1 MDHSIEPLSYNFFDA
16 SPILNILLQRLPNF
30 KAINYTLY
38 MKYLFF
44 RLSVLSVLALQSFSQ
59 PLFAQDKNTQVDTSW
74 KQTYRAVATKTN
86 NLKHTKLVASFN
98 YEKSQMNGE
107 VWLKLQPHFYS
118 TNKLTL
124 DAKAMD
130 IKEVALTKG
139 VTKTKLNYHYDSLQ
153 LHIDLDKTYTAKES
167 YTIYIKYIA
176 RPNEFKGQ
184 GSEAIRDAKGMYFIN
199 PLGTDKTKPTQIWTQ
214 GETEASS
221 VWIPTIDKTNQK
233 TTQEFYLTVPNK
245 YVSLSNGL
253 LVKQTDLKNGFRED
267 VWKMDLPHSPYL
279 FFIGIGD
286 YAIVKDAYK
295 GKEVS
300 YYIEK
305 EYEKVARKIYG
316 NTPQMIAY
324 FENKL
329 GVPFPWSK
337 YAQISGRDF
346 VSGAMENTTATLH
359 SDAVQQ
365 DARELIDGNNWEST
379 IAHELFH
386 QWFGD
391 YVTAESW
398 SNITVNESFADYSQ
412 TLWFEHS
419 QGKDAGAFENYTGLR
434 NYLSSPTDAEKDLV
448 RFFYKDKEDV
458 FDLVSYQ
465 KGGRILNM
473 LRHFVGDEAFFAS
486 LNKYLN
492 DNKFS
497 NGSAIKLKL
506 AFEAVTGKDL
516 NWFFN
521 QWYFSNGHPY
531 VRIQQ
536 KYLADQQK
544 VLVTIQQTQTQNK
557 LFTLPVGVD
566 VYVQGNRN
574 HYDVWSKNKIDSF
587 YFPAA
592 VAPDNVNVD
601 NDKVLLWAKDES
613 KPIEQY
619 AYQFKHARNFM
630 DRFEA
635 ANEASA
641 NLKNPA
647 AKSIIEAAIKDSFHV
662 IRSIAINSYNPSAI
676 DVAMEKELI
685 RLADVDKSSTVREDA
700 INVLS
705 KINKPSFTTLYE
717 KWVNDSS
724 YTVAGAALAALELA
738 DSTKAIAIA
747 KQFSTQ
753 RLKKRL
759 NTVVSTILT
768 KYGDEQVFDFVADN
782 YAKLNIQSADK
793 FEMTAPFAQLLI
805 KTTDPVK
812 FKKGIDLIVEFREAI
827 PQGYRAQSDPYFNF
841 KIFGDI
847 LKAKKQKGETD
858 LVNIVAAVLPKMQ

>member
-1 MDHSIEPLSYNFFDA
+1 MKVNELMQEIKVKRIDTVLVVCLFICLAF
-16 SPILNILLQRLPNF
+16 SP
-30 KAINYTLY
+30 
-38 MKYLFF
+38 
-44 RLSVLSVLALQSFSQ
+44 S
-59 PLFAQDKNTQVDTSW
+59 LFAQTKTEQVDSSW
-74 KQTYRAVATKTN
+74 KQNYRAVATKTN

-107 VWLKLQPHFYS
+107 VWLKFQPHFYP
-118 TNKLTL
+118 TKTLVL

-130 IKEVALTKG
+130 IIEVALMKG
-139 VTKTKLNYHYDSLQ
+139 TAKVKLSYLYDSLQ
-153 LHIDLDKTYTAKES
+153 LQIDLDKTYTAKES

-176 RPNEFKGQ
+176 RPNEYKGK
-184 GSEAIRDAKGMYFIN
+184 GSEAIKDAKGMYFIN
-199 PLGTDKTKPTQIWTQ
+199 PLGTDKDKPTQIWTQ

-221 VWIPTIDKTNQK
+221 VWIPTIDQTNQK
-233 TTQEFYLTVPNK
+233 TTQEFYLKVPSK

-286 YAIVKDAYK
+286 YAVIKDSYK

-300 YYIEK
+300 YYIERA
-305 EYEKVARKIYG
+305 YEKVARKIYG

-324 FENKL
+324 FESQL
-329 GVPFPWSK
+329 GVAYPWVK
-337 YAQISGRDF
+337 YAQISGRDY

-365 DARELIDGNNWEST
+365 DARELVDGNNWEST

-391 YVTAESW
+391 LVTAESW
-398 SNITVNESFADYSQ
+398 SNLTVNESFADYSQ

-434 NYLSSPTDAEKDLV
+434 SYLSSPSDAEKNLV
-448 RFFYKDKEDV
+448 RFYYKDKEDI

-473 LRHFVGDEAFFAS
+473 LRHLVGDDAFFAS

-521 QWYFSNGHPY
+521 QWYFGSGHPY

-536 KYLADQQK
+536 KYMADQQK

-557 LFTLPVGVD
+557 LFTLPVGID
-566 VYVQGNRN
+566 VYVEGNRN
-574 HYDVWSKNKIDSF
+574 HYEVWSKNKVDSF

-601 NDKVLLWAKDES
+601 NDKILLWAKDES
-613 KPIEQY
+613 KPIEKY
-619 AYQFKHARNFM
+619 AYQMKHARNFM

-635 ANEASA
+635 ASEAA
-641 NLKNPA
+641 TNLKNPA
-647 AKSIIEAAIKDSFHV
+647 AKAIIEAAIKDTFHV
-662 IRSIAINSYNPSAI
+662 IRSIALSSYNPTAI
-676 DVAMEKELI
+676 DATMEAQMIAIAGK
-685 RLADVDKSSTVREDA
+685 DKVSTVREDA

-705 KINKPSFTTLYE
+705 KINKPNFTPMYE
-717 KWVNDSS
+717 KWVYDSS
-724 YTVAGAALAALELA
+724 YTVAGAALAALEIV
-738 DSTKAIAIA
+738 DSAKAIAIA
-747 KQFSTQ
+747 KVFSKQT
-753 RLKKRL
+753 LKKRL
-759 NTVVSTILT
+759 NTVVTTILT
-768 KYGDEQVFDFVADN
+768 KYGDEQMFDFVAN
-782 YAKLNIQSADK
+782 TYAKLNIQSSEK

-805 KTTDPVK
+805 KTTDPIK

-827 PQGYRAQSDPYFNF
+827 PQGYRSQTDPYFNF
-841 KIFGDI
+841 KILGDI
-847 LKAKKQKGETD
+847 IKAKKQKGETE
-858 LVNIVAAVLPKMQ
+858 LVEIVSAVLPKM

>member
-1 MDHSIEPLSYNFFDA
+1 
-16 SPILNILLQRLPNF
+16 
-30 KAINYTLY
+30 
-38 MKYLFF
+38 MKKI
-44 RLSVLSVLALQSFSQ
+44 A
-59 PLFAQDKNTQVDTSW
+59 LFASLFLAFTLNAQTKTEKVDSSW
-74 KQTYRAVATKTN
+74 KQNYRAVATKTN

-107 VWLKLQPHFYS
+107 VWLKLQPHFYP
-118 TNKLTL
+118 TKTLVL

-130 IKEVALTKG
+130 IIEVALMKG
-139 VTKTKLNYHYDSLQ
+139 TTKTKLSYTYDSLE

-176 RPNEFKGQ
+176 RPNEYKGK

-199 PLGTDKTKPTQIWTQ
+199 PLGTDKDKPTQIWTQ

-221 VWIPTIDKTNQK
+221 VWIPTIDQTNQK
-233 TTQEFYLTVPNK
+233 TTQEFYLKVPSK

-286 YAIVKDAYK
+286 YAVIRDSYK

-300 YYIEK
+300 YYIERA
-305 EYEKVARKIYG
+305 YEKVARKIYG

-329 GVPFPWSK
+329 GVAYPWSK
-337 YAQISGRDF
+337 YAQISGRDY

-391 YVTAESW
+391 LVTAESW
-398 SNITVNESFADYSQ
+398 SNLTVNESFADYSQ

-434 NYLSSPTDAEKDLV
+434 NYLSSPSDAEKNLV
-448 RFFYKDKEDV
+448 RFYYKDKEDV

-473 LRHFVGDEAFFAS
+473 LRHLVGDEAFFAS
-486 LNKYLN
+486 LNKYLT

-521 QWYFSNGHPY
+521 QWYFGSGHPY

-536 KYLADQQK
+536 KYMADQQK

-557 LFTLPVGVD
+557 LFTLPVGID
-566 VYVQGNRN
+566 VYVNGNRN
-574 HYDVWSKNKIDSF
+574 HYEVWSKNKVDSF

-630 DRFEA
+630 DRYEA
-635 ANEASA
+635 ANEAAA

-647 AKSIIEAAIKDSFHV
+647 AKAIIEAAIKDTFHV
-662 IRSIAINSYNPSAI
+662 IRSVALNSYNPTAI
-676 DVAMEKELI
+676 DATMEVKIIEL
-685 RLADVDKSSTVREDA
+685 AGKDKVSTVREDA

-705 KINKPSFTTLYE
+705 KINKPSFTPLYE
-717 KWVNDSS
+717 KWVYDSS
-724 YTVAGAALAALELA
+724 YTVAGAALAALEIV
-738 DSTKAIAIA
+738 DSAKAIDIA
-747 KQFSTQ
+747 KAFSKQT
-753 RLKKRL
+753 LKKRL
-759 NTVVSTILT
+759 NTVVTTILT
-768 KYGDEQVFDFVADN
+768 KYGDAEVFDFVAAT
-782 YAKLNIQSADK
+782 YAKLNIQSSEK
-793 FEMTAPFAQLLI
+793 FEMTMPFAQLLI

-827 PQGYRAQSDPYFNF
+827 PQGYRVQTDPYFNF

-847 LKAKKQKGETD
+847 LKAKKQKGETE
-858 LVNIVAAVLPKMQ
+858 LVAMVSAVLPKM

>member
-1 MDHSIEPLSYNFFDA
+1 MKHLFMGLSILC
-16 SPILNILLQRLPNF
+16 L
-30 KAINYTLY
+30 
-38 MKYLFF
+38 
-44 RLSVLSVLALQSFSQ
+44 LALQTFSQ
-59 PLFAQDKNTQVDTSW
+59 PLLAQNKSNQEDSSW
-74 KQTYRAVATKTN
+74 KTTYRATATKTN

-98 YEKSQMNGE
+98 YEKAQMNGE
-107 VWLKLQPHFYS
+107 VWLKFQPHFYP
-118 TNKLTL
+118 TNKLVL

-130 IKEVALTKG
+130 IKEVALIKG
-139 VTKTKLNYHYDSLQ
+139 AAKTKLSYSYDSLQ

-167 YTIYIKYIA
+167 YTVYIKYIA

-199 PLGTDKTKPTQIWTQ
+199 PLGTDKDKPTQIWTQ

-233 TTQEFYLTVPNK
+233 TTQEFYLTVPSK

-286 YAIVKDAYK
+286 YAVIKDTYK

-305 EYEKVARKIYG
+305 AYEKVARKIYG
-316 NTPQMIAY
+316 NTPQMIAF
-324 FENKL
+324 FESKL

-419 QGKDAGAFENYTGLR
+419 QGKDAGAYENYTGLR

-473 LRHFVGDEAFFAS
+473 LRHFVGDDAFFAS
-486 LNKYLN
+486 LNKYLA

-536 KYLADQQK
+536 KYIADQQK
-544 VLVTIQQTQTQNK
+544 VLVTVQQTQTQEK
-557 LFTLPVGVD
+557 IFTLPIGVD
-566 VYVQGNRN
+566 VYVQGKLN
-574 HYDVWSKNKIDSF
+574 HYEVWSKNRVDSF

-601 NDKVLLWAKDES
+601 NDKVLLWVKDES

-619 AYQFKHARNFM
+619 AYQFKYARNFL

-635 ANEASA
+635 ANEAA
-641 NLKNPA
+641 TNLKNPA
-647 AKSIIEAAIKDSFHV
+647 AKAIIEAALKDSFHV
-662 IRSIAINSYNPSAI
+662 IRSIALNSYNPSAI
-676 DVAMEKELI
+676 DATMEAEI
-685 RLADVDKSSTVREDA
+685 VRLAATDKVSTVREDA

-705 KINKPSFTTLYE
+705 KINKPSFTPLYE

-724 YTVAGAALAALELA
+724 YTVAGAALAALELV
-738 DSTKAIAIA
+738 DSTKAIAFA
-747 KQFSTQ
+747 KQFSLGT
-753 RLKKRL
+753 LKKRL

-768 KYGDEQVFDFVADN
+768 KYGDEQVFDFVANN
-782 YAKLNIQSADK
+782 YAKLNIQSAEK

-805 KTTDPVK
+805 KTADPMK

-827 PQGYRAQSDPYFNF
+827 PQSYRTQSDPYFNVR
-841 KIFGDI
+841 ILGDI
-847 LKAKKQKGETD
+847 LKAKKQKGENG
-858 LVNIVAAVLPKMQ
+858 LVEMVSAVLPKL

>member
-1 MDHSIEPLSYNFFDA
+1 
-16 SPILNILLQRLPNF
+16 
-30 KAINYTLY
+30 
-38 MKYLFF
+38 MKKI
-44 RLSVLSVLALQSFSQ
+44 A
-59 PLFAQDKNTQVDTSW
+59 LFASLFMAFTLSAQTKTEQVDSSW

-107 VWLKLQPHFYS
+107 VWLKLQPHFYP
-118 TNKLTL
+118 TKTLVL

-130 IKEVALTKG
+130 IKEVALMNGTA
-139 VTKTKLNYHYDSLQ
+139 KTKLSYTYDSLQ

-167 YTIYIKYIA
+167 YNIYIKYIA
-176 RPNEFKGQ
+176 RPNESKGQ

-199 PLGTDKTKPTQIWTQ
+199 PLGTDKEKPTQIWTQ

-221 VWIPTIDKTNQK
+221 VWIPTIDQTNQK
-233 TTQEFYLTVPNK
+233 TTQEFYLTVPSK

-286 YAIVKDAYK
+286 YAVVKDSYK

-305 EYEKVARKIYG
+305 AYEKVARKIYG
-316 NTPQMIAY
+316 NTPQMIAF
-324 FENKL
+324 FESKL
-329 GVPFPWSK
+329 GVPYPWSK
-337 YAQISGRDF
+337 YAQISGRDY

-365 DARELIDGNNWEST
+365 DARELVDGNNWEST

-391 YVTAESW
+391 LVTAESW

-419 QGKDAGAFENYTGLR
+419 QGKDAGAFENFTGLR
-434 NYLSSPTDAEKDLV
+434 NYLSSPSDAEKNLV

-473 LRHFVGDEAFFAS
+473 LRHLVGDDAFFAS
-486 LNKYLN
+486 LNKYLT

-521 QWYFSNGHPY
+521 QWYFGSGHPY
-531 VRIQQ
+531 VRIGQ

-557 LFTLPVGVD
+557 LFTLPVGID
-566 VYVQGNRN
+566 VYVNGNRN
-574 HYDVWSKNKIDSF
+574 HYEVWSKNKVDSF

-601 NDKVLLWAKDES
+601 NDKILLWAKDES

-619 AYQFKHARNFM
+619 AYQMKHARNFM

-635 ANEASA
+635 ANEATT

-647 AKSIIEAAIKDSFHV
+647 AKAIIEAAIKDTFHV
-662 IRSIAINSYNPSAI
+662 IRSIALNSYNPSAI
-676 DVAMEKELI
+676 DAAMETQI
-685 RLADVDKSSTVREDA
+685 IQIAQTDKVSTVREDA

-705 KINKPSFTTLYE
+705 KINKPIFTPLYE

-724 YTVAGAALAALELA
+724 YTVAGAALAALEIV
-738 DSTKAIAIA
+738 DSAKAFTIA

-753 RLKKRL
+753 PLKKRL
-759 NTVVSTILT
+759 NAVVTTILT
-768 KYGDEQVFDFVADN
+768 KYGDVSVFDFVAN
-782 YAKLNIQSADK
+782 TYGKLNIQSPEK
-793 FEMTAPFAQLLI
+793 FEMTMPFAQLLI
-805 KTTDPVK
+805 KTTDPIK

-827 PQGYRAQSDPYFNF
+827 PQGYRAQTDPYFNF
-841 KIFGDI
+841 KILGDI
-847 LKAKKQKGETD
+847 IKAKKQKGENE
-858 LVNIVAAVLPKMQ
+858 LAEMVSAVLPKM

>member
-1 MDHSIEPLSYNFFDA
+1 MKQLITRTMKVNELMQEIKVKRIDTVLVVCLFICLAF
-16 SPILNILLQRLPNF
+16 SP
-30 KAINYTLY
+30 
-38 MKYLFF
+38 
-44 RLSVLSVLALQSFSQ
+44 S
-59 PLFAQDKNTQVDTSW
+59 LFAQTKTEQVDSSW
-74 KQTYRAVATKTN
+74 KQNYRAVATKTN

-107 VWLKLQPHFYS
+107 VWLKFQPHFYP
-118 TNKLTL
+118 TKTLVL

-130 IKEVALTKG
+130 IIEVALMKG
-139 VTKTKLNYHYDSLQ
+139 TTKTKLSYTYDSLE

-176 RPNEFKGQ
+176 RPNEYKGK

-199 PLGTDKTKPTQIWTQ
+199 PLGTDKDKPSQIWTQ

-221 VWIPTIDKTNQK
+221 VWIPTIDQTNQK
-233 TTQEFYLTVPNK
+233 TTQEFYLKVPSK

-286 YAIVKDAYK
+286 YAVIKDSYK

-300 YYIEK
+300 YYIERA
-305 EYEKVARKIYG
+305 YEKVARKIYG

-324 FENKL
+324 FESKL
-329 GVPFPWSK
+329 GVAYPWVK
-337 YAQISGRDF
+337 YAQISGRDY

-365 DARELIDGNNWEST
+365 DARELVDGNNWEST

-391 YVTAESW
+391 LVTAESW

-419 QGKDAGAFENYTGLR
+419 QGKDAGAYENFIGLR
-434 NYLSSPTDAEKDLV
+434 SYLSSPSDAEKNLV
-448 RFFYKDKEDV
+448 RFYYKDKEDV

-473 LRHFVGDEAFFAS
+473 LRHLVGEDAFFAS
-486 LNKYLN
+486 LNKYLT

-521 QWYFSNGHPY
+521 QWYFGSGHPY

-536 KYLADQQK
+536 KYMADQQK

-557 LFTLPVGVD
+557 LFTLPVGID
-566 VYVQGNRN
+566 VYVEGNRN
-574 HYDVWSKNKIDSF
+574 HYEVWSKNKVDSF

-601 NDKVLLWAKDES
+601 NDKILLWAKDES

-619 AYQFKHARNFM
+619 AYQMKHARNFM

-635 ANEASA
+635 ASEAA
-641 NLKNPA
+641 TNLKNPA
-647 AKSIIEAAIKDSFHV
+647 AKAIIEAAIKDSFHV
-662 IRSIAINSYNPSAI
+662 IRSISLTSYNPTAI
-676 DVAMEKELI
+676 DATMEAQILEIAGK
-685 RLADVDKSSTVREDA
+685 DKVSTVREDA

-705 KINKPSFTTLYE
+705 KINKPSFTPMYE
-717 KWVNDSS
+717 KWVYDSS
-724 YTVAGAALAALELA
+724 YTVAGTALAALEIV
-738 DSTKAIAIA
+738 DSAKAIAIA
-747 KQFSTQ
+747 KAFSKQT
-753 RLKKRL
+753 LKKRL
-759 NTVVSTILT
+759 NTVVTTILT
-768 KYGDEQVFDFVADN
+768 EYGDEQMFDFVAAT
-782 YAKLNIQSADK
+782 YAKLNIQSSEK
-793 FEMTAPFAQLLI
+793 FEMTTPFAKLLI

-827 PQGYRAQSDPYFNF
+827 PQGYRSQTDPYFNF
-841 KIFGDI
+841 KILGDI
-847 LKAKKQKGETD
+847 IKAKKQKGETE
-858 LVNIVAAVLPKMQ
+858 LVEIVSAVLPKM

>member
-1 MDHSIEPLSYNFFDA
+1 MKHLFLGLSILCCLIHP
-16 SPILNILLQRLPNF
+16 P
-30 KAINYTLY
+30 
-38 MKYLFF
+38 
-44 RLSVLSVLALQSFSQ
+44 FSQ
-59 PLFAQDKNTQVDTSW
+59 TVFAQSKTEAVDSSW
-74 KQTYRAVATKTN
+74 KQSYRAVATKTN

-98 YEKSQMNGE
+98 YQKSQMNGE
-107 VWLKLQPHFYS
+107 VWLKLQPHFYP
-118 TNKLTL
+118 TNQLVL

-130 IKEVALTKG
+130 IKEVALMKG
-139 VTKTKLNYHYDSLQ
+139 AVKSKLAYQYDSLQ

-167 YTIYIKYIA
+167 YTIYIQYIA

-199 PLGTDKTKPTQIWTQ
+199 PLGTDKDKPTQIWTQ

-233 TTQEFYLTVPNK
+233 TTQEFYLTVPSK

-286 YAIVKDAYK
+286 YAVIKEEGAKATD
-295 GKEVS
+295 GKRKVEVS

-305 EYEKVARKIYG
+305 AYEKVARKIYG
-316 NTPQMIAY
+316 NTPQMIAF
-324 FENKL
+324 FESKL

-365 DARELIDGNNWEST
+365 DARELVDGNNWEST

-419 QGKDAGAFENYTGLR
+419 QGKDAGAYENFTALR
-434 NYLSSPTDAEKDLV
+434 SYLSSPTDAEKDLV

-473 LRHFVGDEAFFAS
+473 LRHLVGDDAFFAS
-486 LNKYLN
+486 LNKYLT

-521 QWYFSNGHPY
+521 QWYFGNGHPY

-544 VLVTIQQTQTQNK
+544 VLVTIQQTQTQDK
-557 LFTLPVGVD
+557 IFTLPVGID
-566 VYVQGNRN
+566 VYVQGKRN
-574 HYDVWSKNKIDSF
+574 HYEVWSKNRVDSF

-613 KPIEQY
+613 KPIQQY
-619 AYQFKHARNFM
+619 AYQMMHARNFM

-635 ANEASA
+635 ANEAA
-641 NLKNPA
+641 TNLKNPA
-647 AKSIIEAAIKDSFHV
+647 AKAIIEAAIKDSFHI
-662 IRSIAINSYNPSAI
+662 IRSIALNSYNPSAI
-676 DVAMEKELI
+676 DAAMEAQILEL
-685 RLADVDKSSTVREDA
+685 ASKDKVSTVREDA

-705 KINKPSFTTLYE
+705 KLNKASYLPYFE
-717 KWVNDSS
+717 KWINDSS
-724 YTVAGAALAALELA
+724 YTVAGAALAGLAQLDTVKALTYA
-738 DSTKAIAIA
+738 KA
-747 KQFSTQ
+747 FSTQ
-753 RLKKRL
+753 TIKKRL
-759 NTVVSTILT
+759 NKEVASILIQ
-768 KYGDEQVFDFVADN
+768 YGDASVFDFIAN
-782 YAKLNIQSADK
+782 AYSTLNIQSSEK
-793 FEMTAPFAQLLI
+793 FEMTAPFGKLLQQ
-805 KTTDPVK
+805 TTDPIK
-812 FKKGIDLIVEFREAI
+812 FKKGIDLIVAFREAI
-827 PQGYRAQSDPYFNF
+827 PQGYRVQTDPYFNF
-841 KIFGDI
+841 KILGDI
-847 LKAKKQKGETD
+847 LKAKKQKGENE
-858 LVNIVAAVLPKMQ
+858 LAAIVSAVLPKM

>member
-1 MDHSIEPLSYNFFDA
+1 MKQLFIGISILCSSLLQPLSHD
-16 SPILNILLQRLPNF
+16 LLAQSNE
-30 KAINYTLY
+30 
-38 MKYLFF
+38 
-44 RLSVLSVLALQSFSQ
+44 VL
-59 PLFAQDKNTQVDTSW
+59 VDTSW
-74 KQTYRAVATKTN
+74 KNTYRATATKTN

-98 YEKSQMNGE
+98 YEKAQMNGE
-107 VWLKLQPHFYS
+107 VWLKLQPHFYP
-118 TNKLTL
+118 TNQLVL

-130 IKEVALTKG
+130 IKEVALVQGTVKS
-139 VTKTKLNYHYDSLQ
+139 KLTYHYDSMQ
-153 LHIDLDKTYTAKES
+153 LHIDLNKTYTAKES

-199 PLGTDKTKPTQIWTQ
+199 PLGTDKEKPTQIWTQ

-286 YAIVKDAYK
+286 YAVIKDSYK

-305 EYEKVARKIYG
+305 AYEKVARKIYG
-316 NTPQMIAY
+316 NTPQMIAF
-324 FENKL
+324 FESKL

-419 QGKDAGAFENYTGLR
+419 QGKDAGAFENYTALR

-473 LRHFVGDEAFFAS
+473 LRHLVGDDAFFAS
-486 LNKYLN
+486 LNKYLT

-521 QWYFSNGHPY
+521 QWYFGNGHPY

-536 KYLADQQK
+536 KYMADQQK

-557 LFTLPVGVD
+557 LFTLPVGID
-566 VYVQGNRN
+566 VYVQGKRN
-574 HYDVWSKNKIDSF
+574 HYEVWSKNRLDSF

-592 VAPDNVNVD
+592 VAPDNVNID
-601 NDKVLLWAKDES
+601 NDKVLLWAKDEA
-613 KPIEQY
+613 KPIEQF
-619 AYQFKHARNFM
+619 AFQFKNARNFM
-630 DRFEA
+630 DRYEA
-635 ANEASA
+635 ANEAGS

-647 AKSIIEAAIKDSFHV
+647 AKAIIEAAIKDSFHV
-662 IRSIAINSYNPSAI
+662 IRSIALNSYNPTAI
-676 DVAMEKELI
+676 DAAMEAQVI
-685 RLADVDKSSTVREDA
+685 RLAEKDPVSTVREDA
-700 INVLS
+700 INVMS
-705 KINKPSFTTLYE
+705 KINKPTYQAYFE
-717 KWVNDSS
+717 KLVYDSS
-724 YTVAGAALAALELA
+724 YTVAGAALAALEQL
-738 DSTKAIAIA
+738 DSAKAYTIA

-753 RLKKRL
+753 TLKKRL
-759 NTVVSTILT
+759 NTVVATILT
-768 KYGDEQVFDFVADN
+768 KYGDQDVFDFVANN
-782 YAKLNIQSADK
+782 YAKLNIQSSEK

-812 FKKGIDLIVEFREAI
+812 FKKGIDMIVEFREAI
-827 PQGYRAQSDPYFNF
+827 PQGYRSQSDPYFNF

-847 LKAKKQKGETD
+847 LKAKKQKGETE
-858 LVNIVAAVLPKMQ
+858 LANIVSAVLPKM

>member
-1 MDHSIEPLSYNFFDA
+1 MKHLFMGLSILC
-16 SPILNILLQRLPNF
+16 L
-30 KAINYTLY
+30 
-38 MKYLFF
+38 
-44 RLSVLSVLALQSFSQ
+44 LALQTFSQ
-59 PLFAQDKNTQVDTSW
+59 PLLAQNKSNQEDSSW
-74 KQTYRAVATKTN
+74 KTTYRSVATKTN
-86 NLKHTKLVASFN
+86 NLQHTKLVSSFN
-98 YEKSQMNGE
+98 YQKSQMNGE
-107 VWLKLQPHFYS
+107 VWLRFQPHFYP
-118 TNKLTL
+118 TNKLVL

-130 IKEVALTKG
+130 IKEVALIKG
-139 VTKTKLNYHYDSLQ
+139 AAKTKLSYNYDSLQ

-167 YTIYIKYIA
+167 YTVYIKYIA

-199 PLGTDKTKPTQIWTQ
+199 PLGTDKDKPTQIWTQ

-233 TTQEFYLTVPNK
+233 TTQEFYLTVPSK

-286 YAIVKDAYK
+286 YAVIKDTYK

-305 EYEKVARKIYG
+305 AYEKVARKIYG
-316 NTPQMIAY
+316 NTPQMIAF
-324 FENKL
+324 FESKL

-419 QGKDAGAFENYTGLR
+419 QGKDAGAYENYIGLR

-473 LRHFVGDEAFFAS
+473 LRHFVGDDAFFAS
-486 LNKYLN
+486 LNKYLT

-521 QWYFSNGHPY
+521 QWYFGNGHPY

-536 KYLADQQK
+536 KYIADQQK
-544 VLVTIQQTQTQNK
+544 VLVTIQQTQTQEK
-557 LFTLPVGVD
+557 IFTLPIGID
-566 VYVQGNRN
+566 VYVQGKRN
-574 HYDVWSKNKIDSF
+574 HYEVWSKNRVDSF
-587 YFPAA
+587 YFPAE

-601 NDKVLLWAKDES
+601 NDKVLLWVKDES
-613 KPIEQY
+613 KPFEQF

-635 ANEASA
+635 ANEAA
-641 NLKNPA
+641 TNLKNPA
-647 AKSIIEAAIKDSFHV
+647 AKAIIEAALKDSFHV
-662 IRSIAINSYNPSAI
+662 IRSIALNSYNPSAI
-676 DVAMEKELI
+676 DATMEAEI
-685 RLADVDKSSTVREDA
+685 VRLAATDKVSTVREDA

-705 KINKPSFTTLYE
+705 KINKPSFTPLYE

-724 YTVAGAALAALELA
+724 YTIAGAALAALELV
-738 DSTKAIAIA
+738 DSTKAIALA
-747 KQFSTQ
+747 KQFSIGT
-753 RLKKRL
+753 LKKRL

-768 KYGDEQVFDFVADN
+768 KYGDEQVFDFVANN
-782 YAKLNIQSADK
+782 YAKLNIQSTEK

-805 KTTDPVK
+805 KTSDPVK
-812 FKKGIDLIVEFREAI
+812 FKKGIDLIIEFREAI
-827 PQGYRAQSDPYFNF
+827 PQSYRSQSDPYFNV
-841 KIFGDI
+841 KILGDI
-847 LKAKKQKGETD
+847 LKAKKQKGETG
-858 LVNIVAAVLPKMQ
+858 LVEMVSAVLPKL

>member
-1 MDHSIEPLSYNFFDA
+1 
-16 SPILNILLQRLPNF
+16 
-30 KAINYTLY
+30 
-38 MKYLFF
+38 MKKI
-44 RLSVLSVLALQSFSQ
+44 A
-59 PLFAQDKNTQVDTSW
+59 LFASLFLAFTLNAQTKTEQVDSSW

-107 VWLKLQPHFYS
+107 VWLKFQPHFYP
-118 TNKLTL
+118 TKKLVL

-130 IKEVALTKG
+130 IKEVALMNGTL
-139 VTKTKLNYHYDSLQ
+139 KTKLSYTYDSLQ

-167 YTIYIKYIA
+167 YNIYIKYIA

-199 PLGTDKTKPTQIWTQ
+199 PLGTDKDKPTQIWTQ

-233 TTQEFYLTVPNK
+233 TTQEFYLTVPSK

-286 YAIVKDAYK
+286 YAVIKDSYK

-305 EYEKVARKIYG
+305 PYEKVARKIYG

-324 FENKL
+324 FESKL
-329 GVPFPWSK
+329 GVAYPWSK
-337 YAQISGRDF
+337 YAQISGRDY

-365 DARELIDGNNWEST
+365 DARELVDGNNWEST

-391 YVTAESW
+391 LVTAESW

-434 NYLSSPTDAEKDLV
+434 SYLSSPSDAEKHLV
-448 RFFYKDKEDV
+448 RFFYQNQEDV

-473 LRHFVGDEAFFAS
+473 LRHLVGDDAFFAS
-486 LNKYLN
+486 LNKYLT

-521 QWYFSNGHPY
+521 QWYFGSGHPY

-536 KYLADQQK
+536 KYMADQQK

-557 LFTLPVGVD
+557 LFTLPVGID
-566 VYVQGNRN
+566 VYVNGNRN
-574 HYDVWSKNKIDSF
+574 HYEVWSKNKVDSF

-601 NDKVLLWAKDES
+601 NDKILLWAKDES

-619 AYQFKHARNFM
+619 AYQMKHARNFM

-635 ANEASA
+635 ANEAST

-647 AKSIIEAAIKDSFHV
+647 AKAIIEAAIKDTFHV
-662 IRSIAINSYNPSAI
+662 IRSIALTSYNPTAI
-676 DVAMEKELI
+676 DAAMEAQVI
-685 RLADVDKSSTVREDA
+685 QIASSDKVSTVREDA

-705 KINKPSFTTLYE
+705 KINKPSFTPLYE

-724 YTVAGAALAALELA
+724 YTVAGAALAALEIV
-738 DSTKAIAIA
+738 DSAKAIDIA
-747 KQFSTQ
+747 KEFSKQT
-753 RLKKRL
+753 LKKRL
-759 NTVVSTILT
+759 NTVVTTILT
-768 KYGDEQVFDFVADN
+768 KNGDEQMFDFVAST
-782 YAKLNIQSADK
+782 YGKLNIQSSEK

-827 PQGYRAQSDPYFNF
+827 PQGYRVQTDPYFNF
-841 KIFGDI
+841 KIIGDI
-847 LKAKKQKGETD
+847 IKSKKQKGETE
-858 LVNIVAAVLPKMQ
+858 LLNIASAVLPKM

>member
-1 MDHSIEPLSYNFFDA
+1 MKSIHLQMKKITLFA
-16 SPILNILLQRLPNF
+16 SLFLAFILN
-30 KAINYTLY
+30 
-38 MKYLFF
+38 
-44 RLSVLSVLALQSFSQ
+44 
-59 PLFAQDKNTQVDTSW
+59 AQTKTVQEDSSW

-86 NLKHTKLVASFN
+86 NLKHTKLVANFN

-107 VWLKLQPHFYS
+107 VWLKFQPHFYP
-118 TNKLTL
+118 TKKLVL

-130 IKEVALTKG
+130 IKEVALMNGTL
-139 VTKTKLNYHYDSLQ
+139 KTKLSYTYDSLQ

-176 RPNEFKGQ
+176 RPNEYKGK

-199 PLGTDKTKPTQIWTQ
+199 PLGTEKDKPTQIWTQ

-221 VWIPTIDKTNQK
+221 VWIPTIDQTNQK
-233 TTQEFYLTVPNK
+233 TTQEFYLTVPSK

-286 YAIVKDAYK
+286 YAVVKDSYK

-305 EYEKVARKIYG
+305 AYEKVARKIYG
-316 NTPQMIAY
+316 NTPQMIAF
-324 FENKL
+324 FESKL
-329 GVPFPWSK
+329 GVAYPWSK
-337 YAQISGRDF
+337 YAQISGRDY

-365 DARELIDGNNWEST
+365 DARELVDGNNWEST

-391 YVTAESW
+391 LVTAESW

-434 NYLSSPTDAEKDLV
+434 NYLSSPSDAEKNLV
-448 RFFYKDKEDV
+448 RFYYKDKEDV

-473 LRHFVGDEAFFAS
+473 LRHLVGDDAFFAS
-486 LNKYLN
+486 LNKYLT

-521 QWYFSNGHPY
+521 QWYFGSGHPY
-531 VRIQQ
+531 VRIGQR
-536 KYLADQQK
+536 YMADQQK

-557 LFTLPVGVD
+557 LFTLPIGID
-566 VYVQGNRN
+566 VYVNGNRN
-574 HYDVWSKNKIDSF
+574 HYEVWSKNKVDSF

-619 AYQFKHARNFM
+619 AYQMKHARNFM

-635 ANEASA
+635 ANEAA
-641 NLKNPA
+641 TNLKNPA
-647 AKSIIEAAIKDSFHV
+647 AKTIIEAAIKDTFHV
-662 IRSIAINSYNPSAI
+662 IRSIALNSYNPTAI
-676 DVAMEKELI
+676 DAAMEAQVI
-685 RLADVDKSSTVREDA
+685 QIASSDKVSTVREDA

-705 KINKPSFTTLYE
+705 KINKPGFTALYE

-724 YTVAGAALAALELA
+724 YTVAGAALAALEIV
-738 DSTKAIAIA
+738 DSAKAFTIA

-753 RLKKRL
+753 PLKKRL
-759 NTVVSTILT
+759 NAVVTTILT
-768 KYGDEQVFDFVADN
+768 KYGDVSVFDFVAN
-782 YAKLNIQSADK
+782 TYGKLNIQSSEK
-793 FEMTAPFAQLLI
+793 FEMTMPFAQLLI

-827 PQGYRAQSDPYFNF
+827 PQGYRAQTDPYFNF
-841 KIFGDI
+841 KILGDI
-847 LKAKKQKGETD
+847 IKAKKQKGETE
-858 LVNIVAAVLPKMQ
+858 LLNIASAVLPKM

>member
-1 MDHSIEPLSYNFFDA
+1 
-16 SPILNILLQRLPNF
+16 
-30 KAINYTLY
+30 
-38 MKYLFF
+38 MKKI
-44 RLSVLSVLALQSFSQ
+44 A
-59 PLFAQDKNTQVDTSW
+59 LFATLFLAFTLNAQTKTEQVDSSW
-74 KQTYRAVATKTN
+74 KQNYRAVATKTN

-107 VWLKLQPHFYS
+107 VWLKFQPHFYP
-118 TNKLTL
+118 TKNLVL

-130 IKEVALTKG
+130 IKEVALMNGTA
-139 VTKTKLNYHYDSLQ
+139 KTKLSYTYDSLQ
-153 LHIDLDKTYTAKES
+153 LHIEMDKTYTAKES

-176 RPNEFKGQ
+176 RPNEYKGK
-184 GSEAIRDAKGMYFIN
+184 GSEAIRDAKGLYFIN
-199 PLGTDKTKPTQIWTQ
+199 PLGTDKDKPTQIWTQ

-233 TTQEFYLTVPNK
+233 TTQEFYLTVPSK

-286 YAIVKDAYK
+286 YAVIKDSYK

-305 EYEKVARKIYG
+305 PYEKVARKIYG

-324 FENKL
+324 FESKL
-329 GVPFPWSK
+329 GVAYPWSK
-337 YAQISGRDF
+337 YAQISGRDY

-391 YVTAESW
+391 LVTAESW
-398 SNITVNESFADYSQ
+398 SNLTVNESFADYSQ

-434 NYLSSPTDAEKDLV
+434 SYLSSPSDAEKNLV
-448 RFFYKDKEDV
+448 RFFYQNQEDV

-473 LRHFVGDEAFFAS
+473 LRHLVGDDAFFAS
-486 LNKYLN
+486 LNKYLT

-521 QWYFSNGHPY
+521 QWYFGSGHPY

-536 KYLADQQK
+536 KYMADQQK

-557 LFTLPVGVD
+557 LFTLPVGID
-566 VYVQGNRN
+566 VYVNGNRN
-574 HYDVWSKNKIDSF
+574 HYEVWSKNKVDSF

-601 NDKVLLWAKDES
+601 NDKILLWAKDES

-635 ANEASA
+635 ANEAA
-641 NLKNPA
+641 TNLKNPA
-647 AKSIIEAAIKDSFHV
+647 AKAIIEAAIKDTFHV
-662 IRSIAINSYNPSAI
+662 IRSIALTSYNPTAI
-676 DVAMEKELI
+676 DASMEAQILEL
-685 RLADVDKSSTVREDA
+685 AAKDKVSSVREDA

-705 KINKPSFTTLYE
+705 KINKPSFTPLYE

-724 YTVAGAALAALELA
+724 YTVAGAALAALEIV
-738 DSTKAIAIA
+738 DSAKAIDIA
-747 KQFSTQ
+747 KAFSKQT
-753 RLKKRL
+753 LKKRL
-759 NTVVSTILT
+759 NTVVTTILT
-768 KYGDEQVFDFVADN
+768 KYGDEQMFDFVAST
-782 YAKLNIQSADK
+782 YGKLNIQSSEK
-793 FEMTAPFAQLLI
+793 FEMTMPFAQLLI
-805 KTTDPVK
+805 KTTDPIK

-827 PQGYRAQSDPYFNF
+827 PQGYRVQTDPYFNF
-841 KIFGDI
+841 KILGDI
-847 LKAKKQKGETD
+847 IKAKKQKGETE
-858 LVNIVAAVLPKMQ
+858 LVAMVTAVLPKM

>member
-1 MDHSIEPLSYNFFDA
+1 
-16 SPILNILLQRLPNF
+16 
-30 KAINYTLY
+30 
-38 MKYLFF
+38 MKKI
-44 RLSVLSVLALQSFSQ
+44 A
-59 PLFAQDKNTQVDTSW
+59 LFASLFMAFTLNAQTKTEQVDSSW

-107 VWLKLQPHFYS
+107 VWLKMQPHFYP
-118 TNKLTL
+118 TKTLVL

-130 IKEVALTKG
+130 IKEVALMNGTA
-139 VTKTKLNYHYDSLQ
+139 KTRLSYTYDSLQ
-153 LHIDLDKTYTAKES
+153 LHIDLNKTYTAKES

-176 RPNEFKGQ
+176 RPNESKGQ

-199 PLGTDKTKPTQIWTQ
+199 PLGTDKDKPTQIWTQ

-221 VWIPTIDKTNQK
+221 VWIPTIDQTNQK
-233 TTQEFYLTVPNK
+233 TTQEFYLTVPSK

-286 YAIVKDAYK
+286 YAVIKDSYK

-305 EYEKVARKIYG
+305 AYEKVARKIYG
-316 NTPQMIAY
+316 NTPQIIAF
-324 FENKL
+324 FESKL
-329 GVPFPWSK
+329 GVPYPWSK
-337 YAQISGRDF
+337 YAQISGRDY

-365 DARELIDGNNWEST
+365 DARELVDGNNWEST

-391 YVTAESW
+391 LVTAESW

-419 QGKDAGAFENYTGLR
+419 QGKDAGAFENFTGLR
-434 NYLSSPTDAEKDLV
+434 NYLSSPSDAEKNLV
-448 RFFYKDKEDV
+448 RFYYKDKEDV

-473 LRHFVGDEAFFAS
+473 LRHLVGDDAFFAS
-486 LNKYLN
+486 LNKYLT

-536 KYLADQQK
+536 KYMAEQQK

-557 LFTLPVGVD
+557 LFILPVGID
-566 VYVQGNRN
+566 VYVNGNRN
-574 HYDVWSKNKIDSF
+574 HYEVWSKNKVDSF

-601 NDKVLLWAKDES
+601 NDKILLWVKDES

-619 AYQFKHARNFM
+619 AYQMKHARNFM

-635 ANEASA
+635 ANEAIT

-647 AKSIIEAAIKDSFHV
+647 AKTIIEAAIKDTFHV
-662 IRSIAINSYNPSAI
+662 IRSIALNSYNPSAI
-676 DVAMEKELI
+676 DAAMETQI
-685 RLADVDKSSTVREDA
+685 IQIAQNDKVSTVREDA

-705 KINKPSFTTLYE
+705 KINKPIFKPLYE

-724 YTVAGAALAALELA
+724 YTVAGAALAALEIV
-738 DSTKAIAIA
+738 DSAKAFTIA

-753 RLKKRL
+753 PLKKRL
-759 NTVVSTILT
+759 NAVVTTILT
-768 KYGDEQVFDFVADN
+768 KYGDLSVFDFVAN
-782 YAKLNIQSADK
+782 TYGKLNIQSSEK
-793 FEMTAPFAQLLI
+793 FEMTMPFAQLLI

-827 PQGYRAQSDPYFNF
+827 PQGYRAQTDPYFNF

-847 LKAKKQKGETD
+847 LKAKKQKGETE
-858 LVNIVAAVLPKMQ
+858 LAEMVSAVIPKM

>member
-1 MDHSIEPLSYNFFDA
+1 
-16 SPILNILLQRLPNF
+16 
-30 KAINYTLY
+30 
-38 MKYLFF
+38 MKKI
-44 RLSVLSVLALQSFSQ
+44 A
-59 PLFAQDKNTQVDTSW
+59 LFASLFLVFNLNAQTKNEQVDSSW

-107 VWLKLQPHFYS
+107 VWLKFQPHFYP
-118 TNKLTL
+118 TKTLVL

-130 IKEVALTKG
+130 IKEIALLKG
-139 VTKTKLNYHYDSLQ
+139 TAKVKLSYTYDSLQ

-176 RPNEFKGQ
+176 RPNEYKGQ
-184 GSEAIRDAKGMYFIN
+184 GSAAIRDAKGMYFIN
-199 PLGTDKTKPTQIWTQ
+199 PLGTDKDKPTQIWTQ

-221 VWIPTIDKTNQK
+221 VWIPTIDQTNQK
-233 TTQEFYLTVPNK
+233 TTQEFYLTVPSK

-286 YAIVKDAYK
+286 YAIVKDSYK

-305 EYEKVARKIYG
+305 AYEKVARKIYG

-324 FENKL
+324 FESKL
-329 GVPFPWSK
+329 GVAYPWSK
-337 YAQISGRDF
+337 YAQISGRDY

-391 YVTAESW
+391 LVTAESW

-419 QGKDAGAFENYTGLR
+419 QGKDAGAFENFTGLR
-434 NYLSSPTDAEKDLV
+434 NYLSSPSDAEKDLV
-448 RFFYKDKEDV
+448 RFFYQNKEDV

-473 LRHFVGDEAFFAS
+473 LRHLVGDDAFFAS
-486 LNKYLN
+486 LNKYLT
-492 DNKFS
+492 DNQFS

-536 KYLADQQK
+536 KYIADQQK
-544 VLVTIQQTQTQNK
+544 VLVTIQQTQMQNK
-557 LFTLPVGVD
+557 IFTLPVGID
-566 VYVQGNRN
+566 VYVNGNRN
-574 HYDVWSKNKIDSF
+574 HYEVWSKNKVDSF

-592 VAPDNVNVD
+592 VTPDNVNVD
-601 NDKVLLWAKDES
+601 NDKILLWAKDES

-619 AYQFKHARNFM
+619 AFQMKHARNFM

-635 ANEASA
+635 ANEAA
-641 NLKNPA
+641 TNLKHPA
-647 AKSIIEAAIKDSFHV
+647 AKTIIEAAIKDTFHV
-662 IRSIAINSYNPSAI
+662 IRSIALNSYNPTAI
-676 DVAMEKELI
+676 DAAMEAQILQI
-685 RLADVDKSSTVREDA
+685 AGSDKVSTVREDA

-705 KINKPSFTTLYE
+705 KINKPSFTPLYE
-717 KWVNDSS
+717 KWVYDSS
-724 YTVAGAALAALELA
+724 YTVAGAALAALEIV
-738 DSTKAIAIA
+738 DSAKAITIA
-747 KQFSTQ
+747 KGFSKQ
-753 RLKKRL
+753 PLKKRL
-759 NTVVSTILT
+759 NTVVTTILT
-768 KYGDEQVFDFVADN
+768 KYGDEQVFDFVAAT
-782 YAKLNIQSADK
+782 YAKMNIQSSEK

-805 KTTDPVK
+805 KTTDPIK

-841 KIFGDI
+841 KILGDI
-847 LKAKKQKGETD
+847 IKAKKQKGETE
-858 LVNIVAAVLPKMQ
+858 LVAVVSAVLPKM

>member
-1 MDHSIEPLSYNFFDA
+1 MTILFMKHTIIKVISAISSNRLIRSIGCSFLLGFITLSYSQN
-16 SPILNILLQRLPNF
+16 LN
-30 KAINYTLY
+30 
-38 MKYLFF
+38 
-44 RLSVLSVLALQSFSQ
+44 
-59 PLFAQDKNTQVDTSW
+59 AQTKTEQEDSSW
-74 KQTYRAVATKTN
+74 KQTYRAVATKSN

-98 YEKSQMNGE
+98 YQQSQMNGE
-107 VWLKLQPHFYS
+107 VWLKFQPHFYP
-118 TNKLTL
+118 TKTLVL

-130 IKEVALTKG
+130 IKEIALMKGTTK
-139 VTKTKLNYHYDSLQ
+139 VKLSYTYDSLQ

-176 RPNEFKGQ
+176 RPNEYKGL
-184 GSEAIRDAKGMYFIN
+184 GSAAIRDAKGMYFIN
-199 PLGTDKTKPTQIWTQ
+199 PLGTDKDKPTQIWTQ

-221 VWIPTIDKTNQK
+221 VWIPTIDQTNQK
-233 TTQEFYLTVPNK
+233 TTQEFYLTVPSK

-286 YAIVKDAYK
+286 YAVVKDSYK

-305 EYEKVARKIYG
+305 SYEKVARKIYG
-316 NTPQMIAY
+316 NTPRMIAF
-324 FENKL
+324 FESKL
-329 GVPFPWSK
+329 GVAYPWSK

-365 DARELIDGNNWEST
+365 DARELVDGNTWEST

-391 YVTAESW
+391 LVTAESW

-419 QGKDAGAFENYTGLR
+419 QGKDAGAFENFTGLR
-434 NYLSSPTDAEKDLV
+434 NYLSSPSDAEKNLV
-448 RFFYKDKEDV
+448 RFFYQNKEDV

-473 LRHFVGDEAFFAS
+473 LRHLVGDDAFFAS
-486 LNKYLN
+486 LNKYLT

-531 VRIQQ
+531 VRIGQ
-536 KYLADQQK
+536 KYMADQQK

-557 LFTLPVGVD
+557 LFTLPVGID
-566 VYVQGNRN
+566 VYVNGNRN
-574 HYDVWSKNKIDSF
+574 HYEVWSKNKVDSF

-601 NDKVLLWAKDES
+601 NDKILLWTKDES

-619 AYQFKHARNFM
+619 AYQFKYARNFM

-635 ANEASA
+635 ANEAIT

-647 AKSIIEAAIKDSFHV
+647 AKTIIEAAIKDSFYV
-662 IRSIAINSYNPSAI
+662 IRSIALNSYNPSAI
-676 DVAMEKELI
+676 DATMEAQILEL
-685 RLADVDKSSTVREDA
+685 AGKDKVSIVREDA

-705 KINKPSFTTLYE
+705 KINKPIFTPLYE

-724 YTVAGAALAALELA
+724 YTVAGAALAALEIV
-738 DSTKAIAIA
+738 DSAKAFTIA
-747 KQFSTQ
+747 KQFSTLP
-753 RLKKRL
+753 LKKRL
-759 NTVVSTILT
+759 NAVVTTILT
-768 KYGDEQVFDFVADN
+768 KYGDAEVFDFVAAT
-782 YAKLNIQSADK
+782 YAKLNIQSSEK

-841 KIFGDI
+841 KILGDI
-847 LKAKKQKGETD
+847 IKAKKQKCETE
-858 LVNIVAAVLPKMQ
+858 LLNIASSVLPKM

>member
-1 MDHSIEPLSYNFFDA
+1 
-16 SPILNILLQRLPNF
+16 
-30 KAINYTLY
+30 
-38 MKYLFF
+38 MKKI
-44 RLSVLSVLALQSFSQ
+44 A
-59 PLFAQDKNTQVDTSW
+59 LFASLFMAFTLNAQTKTEQVDSSW

-107 VWLKLQPHFYS
+107 VWLKLQPHFYP
-118 TNKLTL
+118 TKTLVL

-130 IKEVALTKG
+130 IKEVALMNGTA
-139 VTKTKLNYHYDSLQ
+139 KTKLSYTYDSLQ

-167 YTIYIKYIA
+167 YNIYIKYIA
-176 RPNEFKGQ
+176 RPNESKGQ

-199 PLGTDKTKPTQIWTQ
+199 PLGTEKDKPTQIWTQ

-221 VWIPTIDKTNQK
+221 VWIPTIDQTNQK
-233 TTQEFYLTVPNK
+233 TTQEFYLTVPSK

-286 YAIVKDAYK
+286 YAVVKDSYK

-305 EYEKVARKIYG
+305 AYEKVARKIYG
-316 NTPQMIAY
+316 NTPQMIAF
-324 FENKL
+324 FESKL
-329 GVPFPWSK
+329 GVAYPWSK
-337 YAQISGRDF
+337 YAQISGRDY

-365 DARELIDGNNWEST
+365 DARELVDGNNWEST

-391 YVTAESW
+391 LVTAESW

-419 QGKDAGAFENYTGLR
+419 QGKDAGAFENFTGLR
-434 NYLSSPTDAEKDLV
+434 NYLSSPSDAEKNLV

-473 LRHFVGDEAFFAS
+473 LRHLVGDDAFFAS
-486 LNKYLN
+486 LNKYLT

-506 AFEAVTGKDL
+506 AFETVTGKDL

-521 QWYFSNGHPY
+521 QWYFGSGHPY
-531 VRIQQ
+531 VRIGQ

-557 LFTLPVGVD
+557 LFTLPVGID
-566 VYVQGNRN
+566 VYVNGNRN
-574 HYDVWSKNKIDSF
+574 HHEVWSKNKVDSF

-601 NDKVLLWAKDES
+601 NDKILLWAKDES

-619 AYQFKHARNFM
+619 AYQIKHARNFM

-635 ANEASA
+635 ANEATT

-647 AKSIIEAAIKDSFHV
+647 AKAIIEAAIKDTFHV
-662 IRSIAINSYNPSAI
+662 IRSIALNSYNPSAI
-676 DVAMEKELI
+676 DAAMETQI
-685 RLADVDKSSTVREDA
+685 IQIAQTDKVSTVREDA

-705 KINKPSFTTLYE
+705 KINKPIFTPLYE

-724 YTVAGAALAALELA
+724 YTVAGAALAALEIV
-738 DSTKAIAIA
+738 DSAKAFTIA

-753 RLKKRL
+753 PLKKRL
-759 NTVVSTILT
+759 NAVVTTILT
-768 KYGDEQVFDFVADN
+768 KYGDVSVFDFVAN
-782 YAKLNIQSADK
+782 TYGKLNIQSPEK
-793 FEMTAPFAQLLI
+793 FEMTMPFAQLLI

-827 PQGYRAQSDPYFNF
+827 PQGYRVQTDPYFNF
-841 KIFGDI
+841 KILGDI
-847 LKAKKQKGETD
+847 IKAKKQKGENE
-858 LVNIVAAVLPKMQ
+858 LAEMVSAVLPKM